1 MIYGGRKRERHFLT
15 YCALGAW
22 SLFCLFPM
30 YWVAISTVKPPSEFV
45 GLPHYLPFVDFAPS
59 LGAWAQILFDPSGE
73 VPLRFLN
80 SFIAASGAT
89 VLSVLVGSLTAYA
102 LSRHRPRRTGSGAVR
117 ISLALILGTRIL
129 PPLLTV
135 LPLYYLGQR
144 TGLYD
149 TRWLLV
155 LVYAAVNLPISVWLM
170 YGFFQEIPL
179 ELDEAAQL
187 DGASKLRV
195 FFTLILPLA
204 KTALAATSLL
214 VFLMCWNE
222 YFIAVYLT
230 ADHAMTMPPF
240 LASQMTTREQ
250 MAAAEPDDY
259 ARLGVVIMLM
269 FAPLFAFTGLFQ
281 RIFVRVGRQ
290 GASSTGERDSPPR

>member
-1 MIYGGRKRERHFLT
+1 MTIGDRRRHRHILA
-15 YCALGAW
+15 YCALVAW

-30 YWVAISTVKPPSEFV
+30 YWVAISTVKGPAEFV
-45 GLPHYLPFVDFAPS
+45 GLPHYLPFLDFSPS
-59 LGAWAQILFDPSGE
+59 LGAWAQILLDPNGE

-89 VLSVLVGSLTAYA
+89 VFAVLVGSLAAYA
-102 LSRHRPRRTGSGAVR
+102 LSRHRPRRTGSNGVR
-117 ISLALILGTRIL
+117 LSLALILGTRIL

-149 TRWLLV
+149 TRWLLI

-204 KTALAATSLL
+204 KAALATTSLL

-222 YFIAVYLT
+222 YIIAVYLT

-269 FAPLFAFTGLFQ
+269 FVPLFIFTGLFQ

-290 GASSTGERDSPPR
+290 GATSPGRQG